1 MSDAVIRPARQRDL
15 AAVTAIY
22 GHYVTDTLITFEEH
36 PPSLDAWQARL
47 DACAESGWPFVVA
60 IDPGDDHV
68 LGFALLQP
76 FRGKS
81 GWRFAAENTVYLD
94 AAATGRG
101 IGRRLLDELAMRGAV
116 AGVRSIIAVI
126 SDVGTEASRALH
138 AKAGYVDAG
147 HLAGVGFK
155 HGRRLGVHLM
165 TLHLPPY
172 DAPNPV
178 PTPGI

>member
-1 MSDAVIRPARQRDL
+1 MSDVVIRWAQPRDL
-15 AAVTAIY
+15 ASVAAIY
-22 GHYVTDTLITFEEH
+22 GHYATDTLITFEEN
-36 PPSLDAWQARL
+36 PPSLAAWQTRL

-60 IDPGDDHV
+60 VDADGDRV

-81 GWRFAAENTVYLD
+81 GWRFAAENTIYLD

-101 IGRRLLDELAMRGAV
+101 VGRRLLDELAVRGEA

-138 AKAGYVDAG
+138 AKAGYVESG

-155 HGRRLGVHLM
+155 HGHRLGVYLM

-172 DAPNPV
+172 DAAVV
-178 PTPGI
+178 PDA